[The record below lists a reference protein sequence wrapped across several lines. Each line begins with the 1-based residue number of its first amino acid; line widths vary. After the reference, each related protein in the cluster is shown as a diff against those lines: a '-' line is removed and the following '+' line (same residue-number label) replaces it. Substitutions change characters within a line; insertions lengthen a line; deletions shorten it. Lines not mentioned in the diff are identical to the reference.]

1 MDKLSEARK
10 KTDGPNIALA
20 SDRDEGKN
28 EIGYI
33 GNQKWFKIWNCIFL
47 IRIFEERA
55 KLLTNTCIQFGAL
68 NAKN

>member
-33 GNQKWFKIWNCIFL
+33 GNQKWFKIWNCLFL
-47 IRIFEERA
+47 IRFLKKE
-55 KLLTNTCIQFGAL
+55 GAQT
-68 NAKN
+68 KNF